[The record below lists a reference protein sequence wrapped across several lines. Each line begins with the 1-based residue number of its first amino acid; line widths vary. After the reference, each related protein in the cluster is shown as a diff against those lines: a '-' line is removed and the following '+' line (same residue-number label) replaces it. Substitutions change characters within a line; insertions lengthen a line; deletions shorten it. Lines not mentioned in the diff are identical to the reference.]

1 MAQRP
6 RHEVLGVGTNE
17 SCSDLSGDAVQF
29 FLLAQ
34 HAEADFEHVAAL
46 DLLHEEAD
54 LLQAAFWLA
63 QQVVESMAPGLAALV
78 FWLQPTNMAAP
89 SAAVRGSIF
98 MSLLLGRGC

>member
-46 DLLHEEAD
+46 DLVHEEAD
-54 LLQAAFWLA
+54 LLHAAFWLA

-89 SAAVRGSIF
+89 SAAVRASIF
-98 MSLLLGRGC
+98 MSLLLGRG

>member
-34 HAEADFEHVAAL
+34 HAEADFEQVAAL
-46 DLLHEEAD
+46 DLLHDDAD

-89 SAAVRGSIF
+89 SAAVRASIF

>member
-46 DLLHEEAD
+46 DLLHDDAD

-89 SAAVRGSIF
+89 SAAVRASIF
-98 MSLLLGRGC
+98 MSLHLGRGR

>member
-1 MAQRP
+1 M
-6 RHEVLGVGTNE
+6 
-17 SCSDLSGDAVQF
+17 
-29 FLLAQ
+29 
-34 HAEADFEHVAAL
+34 AAL

-89 SAAVRGSIF
+89 SAAVRASIF

>member
-89 SAAVRGSIF
+89 SAAVRASIF